1 MTKGKIVLGRGL
13 DALINPNSKES
24 INNNTFT
31 LPSTEIREDDG
42 RSFDILA
49 KLPVNNIQ
57 ANPYQPRTEFD
68 KDALDDLKKSILE
81 NGLIQP
87 ITVRRENAN
96 SYELISG
103 ERRLRACKE
112 IGFKEIPA
120 YIIKAD
126 TKEQMIALAL
136 IENIQRENLNAIEVA
151 LAYKKLMDECTLS
164 QEEIAEKVGKDR
176 TTITNSIRLLKLP
189 EEIQQSLVKNEITMG
204 HARALIN
211 VPSEKVQ
218 LFILDKIK
226 KQNLSVRKVEEL
238 VKNILNPNKKIPHI
252 GGKNGGTSL
261 EVLSN
266 RELESQLRNILATKV
281 VCKQNKNGSGEIIIE
296 FYSKEE
302 LERLYELFEL
312 ITKTYN

>member
-13 DALINPNSKES
+13 DALINPGSKES
-24 INNNTFT
+24 INSSIT
-31 LPSTEIREDDG
+31 LPSAEIREDDG
-42 RSFDILA
+42 SSYDILA
-49 KLPVNNIQ
+49 KLPVNNIT

-68 KDALDDLKKSILE
+68 REALDELKKSILD

-87 ITVRRENAN
+87 ITVRRNGSGA
-96 SYELISG
+96 YELISG
-103 ERRLRACKE
+103 ERRLRACRE

-120 YIIKAD
+120 YIIKAE

-136 IENIQRENLNAIEVA
+136 IENIQRENLNPIEVA
-151 LAYKKLMDECTLS
+151 LAYRKLMEECTLS
-164 QEEIAEKVGKDR
+164 QEEIAERVGKDR

-189 EEIQQSLVKNEITMG
+189 ADIQQSLIKNEITMG

-211 VPSEKVQ
+211 IPSEKVQ
-218 LFILDKIK
+218 LFILEKIR

-238 VKNILNPNKKIPHI
+238 VKNILNPDKSGKGKGKKS
-252 GGKNGGTSL
+252 GNSL
-261 EVLSN
+261 ESLSN
-266 RELESQLRNILATKV
+266 RELENRLRNILATKV
-281 VCKQNKNGSGEIIIE
+281 TCRQNKNGAGEIVIE
-296 FYSKEE
+296 FYSKDE

>member
-24 INNNTFT
+24 VNNAFT
-31 LPSTEIREDDG
+31 LPNTEIKEDDG
-42 RSFDILA
+42 HSFDILA
-49 KLPVNNIQ
+49 KLPVNSIK

-68 KDALDDLKKSILE
+68 KDALDELKKSILD

-87 ITVRRENAN
+87 VTVRRDGENN
-96 SYELISG
+96 YELISG
-103 ERRLRACKE
+103 ERRLRACRE
-112 IGFKEIPA
+112 IGFKDIPA
-120 YIIKAD
+120 YVIKAD

-136 IENIQRENLNAIEVA
+136 IENIQRENLNPIEVA
-151 LAYKKLMDECTLS
+151 HSYKRLMEECTLS
-164 QEEIAEKVGKDR
+164 QEEIAERVGKDR

-189 EEIQQSLVKNEITMG
+189 SEIQQSLVKNEITMG

-218 LFILDKIK
+218 LFILEKIK

-238 VKNILNPNKKIPHI
+238 VKNILNPNKKGHRTE
-252 GGKNGGTSL
+252 GKSGSSL
-261 EVLSN
+261 EAISN
-266 RELESQLRNILATKV
+266 RDFENRLRNILATKV
-281 VCKQNKNGSGEIIIE
+281 VCRQNKNGSGEIVIE

>member
-13 DALINPNSKES
+13 GALINPAAKES
-24 INNNTFT
+24 VNASFV
-31 LPSTEIREDDG
+31 PAQTEIKEDDG
-42 RSFDILA
+42 KSVDILA
-49 KLPVNNIQ
+49 KLPVNSIK
-57 ANPYQPRTEFD
+57 ANPYQPRVEFD
-68 KDALDDLKKSILE
+68 KEALDELKKSILE

-87 ITVRRENAN
+87 ITVRRNGGN

-103 ERRLRACKE
+103 ERRLRACRE

-120 YIIKAD
+120 YIIFAE

-151 LAYKKLMDECTLS
+151 SAYKRLIDDCNLS

-189 EEIQQSLVKNEITMG
+189 SEIQQSLIKNEITMG

-218 LFILDKIK
+218 LFILEKIK

-238 VKNILNPNKKIPHI
+238 VKNILSPGKK
-252 GGKNGGTSL
+252 GGKTAGIHSSSSL
-261 EVLSN
+261 EAVSN
-266 RELESQLRNILATKV
+266 REFESRLRNILATKV
-281 VCKQNKNGSGEIIIE
+281 VCRQNKNGTGEIVIE

>member
-1 MTKGKIVLGRGL
+1 VKGKIVLGRGL
-13 DALINPNSKES
+13 DALIKPGAKES
-24 INNNTFT
+24 VESHIT
-31 LPSTEIREDDG
+31 LPSAEIKEDDG
-42 RSFDILA
+42 HSIDVLA
-49 KLPVNNIQ
+49 KLPVNSIQ
-57 ANPYQPRTEFD
+57 TNPYQPRTEFD
-68 KDALDDLKKSILE
+68 REALDDLKKSILE

-87 ITVRRENAN
+87 ITVRRNGDGI
-96 SYELISG
+96 YELISG
-103 ERRLRACKE
+103 ERRLRACRE
-112 IGFKEIPA
+112 VGFKDIPA

-151 LAYKKLMDECTLS
+151 HAYKKLMEECALS

-176 TTITNSIRLLKLP
+176 STITNSVRLLKLP
-189 EEIQQSLVKNEITMG
+189 EDIQKSLIKNEITMG

-218 LFILDKIK
+218 LFLLEKIR
-226 KQNLSVRKVEEL
+226 KQNLSVRKVEEM
-238 VKNILNPNKKIPHI
+238 VKNILSPNK
-252 GGKNGGTSL
+252 GGKDKAKHTTGTTL
-261 EVLSN
+261 EELSN
-266 RELESQLRNILATKV
+266 RDLEDRLRNILATKV
-281 VCKQNKNGSGEIIIE
+281 SCRQNKNGSGEIVIE

>member
-24 INNNTFT
+24 ISNNAITM
-31 LPSTEIREDDG
+31 PHSEIKEDDG
-42 RSFDILA
+42 HSYNVLA
-49 KLPVNNIQ
+49 KLQVNSII
-57 ANPYQPRTEFD
+57 ANPYQPRNEFD
-68 KDALDDLKKSILE
+68 KEALDELKKSILE

-87 ITVRRENAN
+87 ITVRRGSQTE
-96 SYELISG
+96 YELISG
-103 ERRLRACKE
+103 ERRLRACRE
-112 IGFKEIPA
+112 LGFKDIPA

-136 IENIQRENLNAIEVA
+136 IENIQRENLNPIEVA
-151 LAYKKLMDECTLS
+151 SAYKKLMEECSLS

-189 EEIQQSLVKNEITMG
+189 GEIQQALIKNEISMG

-211 VPSEKVQ
+211 LPSEKVQ
-218 LFILDKIK
+218 LFILSKIK

-238 VKNILNPNKKIPHI
+238 AKNILNPERKSAKGEHI
-252 GGKNGGTSL
+252 KNNMSL
-261 EVLSN
+261 EAISN
-266 RELESQLRNILATKV
+266 RDLESRLRNILATKV
-281 VCKQNKNGSGEIIIE
+281 TCRQNKNGSGEIVIE
-296 FYSKEE
+296 FYSKDE
-302 LERLYELFEL
+302 LERLYELFEV

>member
-13 DALINPNSKES
+13 DALINPGSKES
-24 INNNTFT
+24 INSSIT
-31 LPSTEIREDDG
+31 LPSAEIREDDG
-42 RSFDILA
+42 SSIDILA
-49 KLPVNNIQ
+49 KLPVNNIST
-57 ANPYQPRTEFD
+57 NPYQPRTEFD
-68 KDALDDLKKSILE
+68 REALDELKKSILD

-87 ITVRRENAN
+87 ITVRRNSAG

-103 ERRLRACKE
+103 ERRLRACRE
-112 IGFKEIPA
+112 IGFKDIPA

-136 IENIQRENLNAIEVA
+136 IENIQRENLNPIEVA
-151 LAYKKLMDECTLS
+151 LAYKQLMDECTLS
-164 QEEIAEKVGKDR
+164 QEEIAERVGKDR

-189 EEIQQSLVKNEITMG
+189 SEIQQSLIKNEITMG

-211 VPSEKVQ
+211 IPSEKVQ
-218 LFILDKIK
+218 LFILEKIR

-238 VKNILNPNKKIPHI
+238 VKNILNPDK
-252 GGKNGGTSL
+252 GGKGKGRKTDNSL
-261 EVLSN
+261 ESLSN
-266 RELESQLRNILATKV
+266 RELENRLRNILATKV
-281 VCKQNKNGSGEIIIE
+281 ICRQNKNGSGEIVIE
-296 FYSKEE
+296 FYSKDE

>member
-1 MTKGKIVLGRGL
+1 MIKGKNVLGRGL
-13 DALINPNSKES
+13 DALIKPGTRESVDSHITLPNS
-24 INNNTFT
+24 
-31 LPSTEIREDDG
+31 EIKEDDG
-42 RSFDILA
+42 HSIDILA
-49 KLPVNNIQ
+49 KLPVSLIE

-68 KDALDDLKKSILE
+68 KDALDELKKSILE

-87 ITVRRENAN
+87 ITVRRHGDNI
-96 SYELISG
+96 YELISG
-103 ERRLRACKE
+103 ERRLRACRE
-112 IGFKEIPA
+112 IGFKDIPA

-151 LAYKKLMDECTLS
+151 HAYKKLMDECTLS

-189 EEIQQSLVKNEITMG
+189 DEIQQSLIKNEISMG

-218 LFILDKIK
+218 LFILGKIR

-238 VKNILNPNKKIPHI
+238 VKNILSPSKQGKAKVKHD
-252 GGKNGGTSL
+252 GGVSL
-261 EVLSN
+261 EELSN
-266 RELESQLRNILATKV
+266 RDLEGRLRNILATKV
-281 VCKQNKNGSGEIIIE
+281 VCRQNKNGAGEIIIE